1 MTVIVSMKMSMSVV
15 LAALVFHV
23 DLTAG
28 SSGGHFDWCVGVAN
42 GGCQKSVRQKQC

>member
-1 MTVIVSMKMSMSVV
+1 MIVSMKMSVSVV
-15 LAALVFHV
+15 LAASVFHV

-28 SSGGHFDWCVGVAN
+28 SNGGHFDWCVGVGN